1 MTMKNSLLFG
11 LMTCT
16 ALTSQGQSVIDRY
29 LTDPL
34 TYTNIVTSADQVSMP
49 RDLDFKP
56 NSNELWVMNRGT
68 ASSGGS
74 MVIVKNAGLPGQ
86 TDVYKKDT
94 HSSHFMIQ
102 ASAMAFSP
110 NGEWAAVS
118 EVQNTSSPTSTF
130 MGPGL
135 WSSDPNIFATVFQNN
150 WVSGLPLGSHID
162 MLHQSPFAMGI
173 AADSLKV
180 YWVMDGHFGNIV
192 RYDFVQDHGPGYD
205 NHGAGKIWRYTDV
218 PVTRVANIPSHM
230 VLDKAN
236 GWLYFIDGGTK
247 QIKRLNVN
255 SGSITG
261 NLTVPSTSNE
271 PLASYKKV
279 EGATVEI
286 VDTWTTGQ
294 PCGIDFVQDRLILS
308 DNTNG
313 DIKIYDVSGTPA
325 LLGTIATG
333 QAGIMGLKVGPD
345 GRIWFVNYTGNKVV
359 RIDPSPMMNDA
370 AITAIVA
377 PVTVAA
383 NANFY
388 STAADVCSSSIAP
401 VVTLANMGGNDL
413 MMADIHFHLD
423 GGAATMFSWTG
434 TLAPGA
440 TIDVTLPSIV
450 LTNGAHQLNVWA
462 EMPNG
467 VEDSNPLNNEMQ
479 GSFRV
484 IDPVQSIPFNEDFT
498 STTFPPTGWNYV
510 HFNPNNFMS
519 RSTVSAFG
527 SGSGSMKM
535 DHFSGDMDITGQ
547 LDYLMMPR
555 VDLSGV
561 TPGTTLDFAVAYKQ
575 YNTATSE
582 RLMVKVSTNCGI
594 TWSTVY
600 DKEGSLLAT
609 AGVGTAVFTPT
620 ATQWRTDYVDISSVL
635 GQSDVLFMFVTESN
649 FGNNM
654 YLDDVRIAN
663 TVGIDE
669 SGLLAFNMYPNPAGD
684 HVDLALGNVQGAVT
698 VELFDAVGQLVLS
711 QRTSATTSTVLH
723 LDIED
728 VAAGSY
734 SVIVSTAS
742 AHAAK
747 PLLVT
752 RVQ

>member
-1 MTMKNSLLFG
+1 MKHYLIIGPLACSVLS
-11 LMTCT
+11 
-16 ALTSQGQSVIDRY
+16 AQGQTVLDRY
-29 LTDPL
+29 LTAPL
-34 TYTNIVTSADQVSMP
+34 TYTNIVTSADQVSLP

-86 TDVYKKDT
+86 TDLYKKDT
-94 HSSHFMIQ
+94 HSSHFMIM

-110 NGEWAAVS
+110 NGEWGAVS
-118 EVQNTSSPTSTF
+118 EVQNTASPTSTF
-130 MGPGL
+130 MGPAL
-135 WSSDPNIFATVFQNN
+135 WSADPNIFATVFQNN
-150 WVSGLPLGSHID
+150 WVSGLPLGSHLD
-162 MLHQSPFAMGI
+162 MLHQSPYAMGI

-205 NHGAGKIWRYTDV
+205 DHGAGKIWRYTDV

-230 VLDKAN
+230 VLDKVN
-236 GWLYFIDGGTK
+236 GWLYFIDGGAK

-255 SGSITG
+255 SGSVTG

-286 VDTWTTGQ
+286 VDAWVTGQ
-294 PCGIDFVQDRLILS
+294 PCGIDFVQDRLIVS

-313 DIKIYDVSGTPA
+313 DIRMYDVSGTPT

-359 RIDPSPMMNDA
+359 RIDVPSLMDDA

-383 NANFY
+383 NTNFY
-388 STAADVCSSSIAP
+388 STAADVCASSIAP
-401 VVTLANMGGNDL
+401 VVTLANTGGNDL
-413 MMADIHFHLD
+413 MMADIHFHID
-423 GGAATMFSWTG
+423 GGAATMFSWSG

-440 TIDVTLPSIV
+440 TVDVTLPGIT
-450 LTNGAHQLNVWA
+450 LANGAHQLNVWA

-467 VEDSNPLNNEMQ
+467 MDDSNPLNNEQQ

-484 IDPVQSIPFNEDFT
+484 IDPVVSIPFSEGFT

-510 HFNPNNFMS
+510 HFNPNNKMT
-519 RSTVSAFG
+519 RSTVGGFGLSAG
-527 SGSGSMKM
+527 CIKM
-535 DHFSGDMDITGQ
+535 DHFSGSMDITGQ
-547 LDYLMMPR
+547 LDYMMMPR
-555 VDLSGV
+555 LDLSGA

-575 YNTATSE
+575 YNTSLSE
-582 RLMVKVSTNCGI
+582 RLMVKVSTDCGG

-600 DKEGSLLAT
+600 DKEGAVLAT
-609 AGVGTAVFTPT
+609 TTPGTGAFTPT
-620 ATQWRTDYVDISSVL
+620 AAQWRTDYVDISSVL
-635 GQSDVLFMFVTESN
+635 GQADVLFMFVTESN

-669 SGLLAFNMYPNPAGD
+669 GGSVAFGLYPNPAAD
-684 HVDLALGNVQGAVT
+684 HVSLALGTEQGMVA
-698 VELFDAVGQLVLS
+698 VELFDAIGQLVKS
-711 QRTSATTSTVLH
+711 QRMNATPSTVVHMDLG
-723 LDIED
+723 D

-734 SVIVSTAS
+734 SVVVTTANGR
-742 AHAAK
+742 AAK
-747 PLLVT
+747 PLIVT
-752 RVQ
+752 HEQ